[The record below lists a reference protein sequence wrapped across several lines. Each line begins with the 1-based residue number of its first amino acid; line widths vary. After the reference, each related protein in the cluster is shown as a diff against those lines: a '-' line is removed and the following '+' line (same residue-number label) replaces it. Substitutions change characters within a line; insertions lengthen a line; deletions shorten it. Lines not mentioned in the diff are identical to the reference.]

1 MPFPSL
7 FFCTTLLCLAHKM
20 PVVRGHCTFF
30 PEMKN
35 PFHCTKAAK
44 RQHPAQAAALR
55 CTAKRMKCINTMQR
69 VNLCS
74 TAERSRPVRAR
85 LRRSQGC
92 VIGAA
97 PRGGGARNHSV
108 WKLFSFCN
116 HWHSRARGT
125 VLPTKTDNSCVC
137 RPNFHQNA
145 WILCNLYT
153 KQEFS
158 CVFHIWTK

>member
-1 MPFPSL
+1 MPFPCM
-7 FFCTTLLCLAHKM
+7 FFCTTLLCLTQKM
-20 PVVRGHCTFF
+20 PAVRGHCTFL
-30 PEMKN
+30 PKMKN

-44 RQHPAQAAALR
+44 RQYPAQAAALR
-55 CTAKRMKCINTMQR
+55 RTAKRSEHISTMQR
-69 VNLCS
+69 VNPCNA
-74 TAERSRPVRAR
+74 AEKFLPVRAR

-97 PRGGGARNHSV
+97 PRGSGARNHSV

-116 HWHSRARGT
+116 HWRGSACGAA
-125 VLPTKTDNSCVC
+125 LPPKADISCAY
-137 RPNFHQNA
+137 RQNFPQNA

>member
-1 MPFPSL
+1 
-7 FFCTTLLCLAHKM
+7 M

-30 PEMKN
+30 PKMKN
-35 PFHCTKAAK
+35 LFHCTKAAV
-44 RQHPAQAAALR
+44 RQHPHRQPFLCR
-55 CTAKRMKCINTMQR
+55 IAKRMEHINTMQR
-69 VNLCS
+69 VNPCN
-74 TAERSRPVRAR
+74 TAEKFRPVRAR
-85 LRRSQGC
+85 LQRSHGC

-97 PRGGGARNHSV
+97 PRGGGACNHSA

-116 HWHSRARGT
+116 HWHSRARRAG
-125 VLPTKTDNSCVC
+125 LPTKADNSCVC

>member
-20 PVVRGHCTFF
+20 PVVRGHCTFL
-30 PEMKN
+30 PKMKN
-35 PFHCTKAAK
+35 LFHCTKAAK
-44 RQHPAQAAALR
+44 RQRPAQAAALR
-55 CTAKRMKCINTMQR
+55 RTARRVASIKTIQR
-69 VNLCS
+69 VNLRYA
-74 TAERSRPVRAR
+74 AEKSLPVRTR

-97 PRGGGARNHSV
+97 PRGSGACNHSA

-116 HWHSRARGT
+116 HWHSRARGA
-125 VLPTKTDNSCVC
+125 VLPPKSDISCTYH
-137 RPNFHQNA
+137 PNFPRNA
-145 WILCNLYT
+145 WNLCNLYT